1 MDREEFEK
9 VAQDVFDALP
19 PPFRDAVDNVHIV
32 IEDRPSRDA
41 GARVGYRP
49 GTLLLGLYEGI
60 PLTKRGTSY
69 GMYAVVPDKITLYRE
84 NIRALARGDEE
95 MRGVI
100 RDTLIHEIG
109 HYFGMNERQIRAAGY

>member
-41 GARVGYRP
+41 GARSATGRGRCCWACMRDP
-49 GTLLLGLYEGI
+49 AHENEG
-60 PLTKRGTSY
+60 PPTDVRRRAGQ
-69 GMYAVVPDKITLYRE
+69 ITLYRE
-84 NIRALARGDEE
+84 NIRALARGDEK

-100 RDTLIHEIG
+100 RYAHP
-109 HYFGMNERQIRAAGY
+109 